1 MYECVW
7 PCMSEAGSKQHFGVS
22 TLFSFQCPALGKV
35 TRIIPLLLCSLAHFC
50 LFGYVVCSY
59 CTDRCSL
66 SLLCLVCIWFYCW
79 FAGCST
85 MMFCMNLQSK
95 ISLLVAFVLLCIL
108 RVLKLNLWSS
118 CSSSFPLSLQLLFTL
133 TFWLLVRQSV
143 KENFSRKRKIATPL
157 QEVTTGGQNHTHNF
171 TLTCWINEMI

>member
-1 MYECVW
+1 
-7 PCMSEAGSKQHFGVS
+7 
-22 TLFSFQCPALGKV
+22 
-35 TRIIPLLLCSLAHFC
+35 
-50 LFGYVVCSY
+50 
-59 CTDRCSL
+59 
-66 SLLCLVCIWFYCW
+66 
-79 FAGCST
+79 
-85 MMFCMNLQSK
+85 MNLQSK

-171 TLTCWINEMI
+171 TLTC

>member
-1 MYECVW
+1 MYECVC

-59 CTDRCSL
+59 CTVTL
-66 SLLCLVCIWFYCW
+66 SRVYLVLLLICW
-79 FAGCST
+79 MLNNDVLHEFA
-85 MMFCMNLQSK
+85 K
-95 ISLLVAFVLLCIL
+95 LVAFVLLCIL

-171 TLTCWINEMI
+171 TLTC

>member
-1 MYECVW
+1 
-7 PCMSEAGSKQHFGVS
+7 
-22 TLFSFQCPALGKV
+22 
-35 TRIIPLLLCSLAHFC
+35 
-50 LFGYVVCSY
+50 
-59 CTDRCSL
+59 
-66 SLLCLVCIWFYCW
+66 
-79 FAGCST
+79 

-118 CSSSFPLSLQLLFTL
+118 CSSSFLLSLQLLFTL

-171 TLTCWINEMI
+171 TLTC

>member
-1 MYECVW
+1 
-7 PCMSEAGSKQHFGVS
+7 
-22 TLFSFQCPALGKV
+22 
-35 TRIIPLLLCSLAHFC
+35 
-50 LFGYVVCSY
+50 
-59 CTDRCSL
+59 
-66 SLLCLVCIWFYCW
+66 
-79 FAGCST
+79 

-118 CSSSFPLSLQLLFTL
+118 CLSSFPLSLQLLFTL

-171 TLTCWINEMI
+171 TLTC